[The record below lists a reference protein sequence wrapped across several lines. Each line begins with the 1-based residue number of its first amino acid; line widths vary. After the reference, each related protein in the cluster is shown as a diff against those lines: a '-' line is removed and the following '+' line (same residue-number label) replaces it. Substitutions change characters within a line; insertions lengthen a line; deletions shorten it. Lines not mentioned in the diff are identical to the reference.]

1 MSKLTLYTPAP
12 FRIRTIDTS
21 TRTVSD
27 PVSSLEGG
35 LPPYQAGILLQDA
48 SRSLVYRVS
57 ASPSESVDEFD
68 VSNPKSPTVAHLQA
82 GKGAKLRCAAL
93 AGGFGQ
99 PAHVDQ
105 RLYCGGS
112 DGFIYTFPLDS
123 SGKTRKT
130 NSAPAPY
137 EVVEAH
143 GRPIMDLAITS
154 DGTHAFALIQSADG
168 KAAAVTKDL
177 KPMPHPP
184 GVHYLADRPQWN
196 TIPYPEKI
204 TLTPDERH
212 LIVTAFGEKKCTV
225 IDTTTTKSY
234 ERSLAADAG
243 CLVHINNT
251 TAYFLCV
258 NKFHSVDLASDE
270 TKTGPKANGFGMGFF
285 VATGAGRVLFTGP
298 NSKSMSCSLCD
309 YDGNGEAYIFSEHSK
324 DLSLEVHKDMAVGFG
339 VIAEGG

>member
-35 LPPYQAGILLQDA
+35 LAPNQAGILLVDTP
-48 SRSLVYRVS
+48 RSLVYRAGGS
-57 ASPSESVDEFD
+57 GSESVDEFD

-82 GKGAKLRCAAL
+82 GKGAKLWCAAL

-154 DGTHAFALIQSADG
+154 DGTHAFALIQSNDG

-196 TIPYPEKI
+196 TIPSPEKI

-212 LIVTAFGEKKCTV
+212 LIVTSFSQNKCTV
-225 IDTTTTKSY
+225 IDTTTNKSY
-234 ERSLAADAG
+234 ERSLAESAG
-243 CLVHINNT
+243 WPVRVSNT
-251 TAYFLCV
+251 TAYFLYAGQ
-258 NKFHSVDLASDE
+258 FHSVELASE
-270 TKTGPKANGFGMGFF
+270 EKKMGPKSGSGMVFF
-285 VATGAGRVLFTGP
+285 FAIGAGRVLFTRYD
-298 NSKSMSCSLCD
+298 SKSMWCNLCD
-309 YDGNGEAYIFSEHSK
+309 YDGNRESHISSEHSK
-324 DLSLEVHKDMAVGFG
+324 NLPLEAHKDMAVGIG
-339 VIAEGG
+339 AIVEGG